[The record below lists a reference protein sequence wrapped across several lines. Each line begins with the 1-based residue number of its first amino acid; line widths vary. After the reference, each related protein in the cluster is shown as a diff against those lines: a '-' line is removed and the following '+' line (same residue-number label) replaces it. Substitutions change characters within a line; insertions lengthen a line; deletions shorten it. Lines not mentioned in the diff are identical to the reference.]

1 MDSEIICNCMEI
13 SRGQI
18 VAAIK
23 EKGCK
28 TVEDIQNET
37 EACTVCMSC
46 EDDIQD
52 ILDEHLTD

>member
-1 MDSEIICNCMEI
+1 MDVYRS
-13 SRGQI
+13 QI
-18 VAAIK
+18 VTAIK

-28 TVEDIQNET
+28 TLEDIQRET

-52 ILDEHLTD
+52 ILNEHIAE

>member
-1 MDSEIICNCMEI
+1 MDNKIICNCMEVTH
-13 SRGQI
+13 GQI

-28 TVEDIQNET
+28 TLEDIQRET
-37 EACTVCMSC
+37 EACTVCGGC

-52 ILDEHLTD
+52 ILSELLAE

>member
-1 MDSEIICNCMEI
+1 MDNEIICTCMEVT
-13 SRGQI
+13 RGQI
-18 VAAIK
+18 VAAIN

-28 TVEDIQNET
+28 TLEDIQNET

-52 ILDEHLTD
+52 ILDEELSK

>member
-13 SRGQI
+13 TRGQI

-28 TVEDIQNET
+28 TVEDIQRET

-46 EDDIQD
+46 ENDIQD
-52 ILDEHLTD
+52 IINEHIQ